1 MVAVFHWPA
10 GKGCQAGE
18 FGAAALPQ
26 GEPADAARGEFV
38 EHLVGGQ
45 LGVEDEQPGVF
56 AGGVAPVVGE
66 GDDFAGLLGLGDFGV
81 GVDHLGAGVVLGEEG
96 EHGAGA
102 LRAARH
108 VVFLQ
113 HGVVAVVADGVEVEV
128 ESLGAAGESEWAQ
141 RLDHAGE
148 QFGVGFSAHPVG
160 VGAGVGG
167 LGQRGQSQTEREAGV
182 VGERVDVMGA
192 VAACALGQQ
201 QGADRLPGRDRRGG
215 RVAGLGHQL
224 GQAELGHRREQ
235 QQQSGVVTRDL
246 RGHCQLDIV
255 WTFCQPHKP
264 HTSHATR

>member
-10 GKGCQAGE
+10 GRAARRASSVLPALAQCQ
-18 FGAAALPQ
+18 PTD
-26 GEPADAARGEFV
+26 PPRGEFV

-102 LRAARH
+102 VRAVRH

-113 HGVVAVVADGVEVEV
+113 HGVVAMVADGVEVEV
-128 ESLGAAGESEWAQ
+128 ESLCAAGHSEWAQ

-167 LGQRGQSQTEREAGV
+167 LGQCGQSQTEREAGV
-182 VGERVDVMGA
+182 VGQRVDVMGA

-201 QGADRLPGRDRRGG
+201 QGADLLPGRDR
-215 RVAGLGHQL
+215 
-224 GQAELGHRREQ
+224 
-235 QQQSGVVTRDL
+235 
-246 RGHCQLDIV
+246 
-255 WTFCQPHKP
+255 
-264 HTSHATR
+264 

>member
-1 MVAVFHWPA
+1 MVVVFHRPA

-18 FGAAALPQ
+18 FGAAALAQ

-96 EHGAGA
+96 EYGAGA

-113 HGVVAVVADGVEVEV
+113 YGVVAVVADGVEVEI
-128 ESLGAAGESEWAQ
+128 ESGCAAGHSEWA
-141 RLDHAGE
+141 
-148 QFGVGFSAHPVG
+148 
-160 VGAGVGG
+160 
-167 LGQRGQSQTEREAGV
+167 
-182 VGERVDVMGA
+182 
-192 VAACALGQQ
+192 
-201 QGADRLPGRDRRGG
+201 
-215 RVAGLGHQL
+215 
-224 GQAELGHRREQ
+224 
-235 QQQSGVVTRDL
+235 
-246 RGHCQLDIV
+246 
-255 WTFCQPHKP
+255 
-264 HTSHATR
+264 